1 MKIALFNESFPPL
14 IDGVN
19 IVVQNYCKELK
30 KMGDTPIAVVPHMKN
45 ETNNFDYEVMR
56 FNSFNIVKSFGYPI
70 GNPVPLSLIRK
81 LISEKPD
88 ILHAHS
94 PFVASLI
101 ARQVRKKRRVPYVM
115 TYHTRFEREFDSH
128 LKNKMFRNVSEK
140 FLVNN
145 LSATDEL
152 WVVSEGCA
160 DSLRRVG
167 YTGKYHVMH
176 NGTDFEKGVADSYD
190 VTELRREYKVS
201 DNEILFLYVGRVEWY
216 KNIRMSIDALYQL
229 KQDGVKFKFLVVGK
243 GLGVENI
250 KKYVA
255 ERGMNEI
262 IFTGPVYD
270 REKLRVFYSAA
281 DLFLFPSTFDTA
293 GLVVME
299 AAACNCPSLLVRGSC
314 AAEIA
319 VEGQN
324 AYMCDENATG
334 VYNGIREAL
343 SDLDRLHNMGIIA
356 SEELYYPFS
365 DAVRDARDR
374 YQYLIEKM
382 NKK

>member
-1 MKIALFNESFPPL
+1 MKVALFNESFPPL

-45 ETNNFDYEVMR
+45 EVTGFDYQVMR

-70 GNPVPLSLIRK
+70 GNPVPLSLVRK
-81 LISEKPD
+81 LVSEKPD

-94 PFVASLI
+94 PFVAGLI
-101 ARQVRKKRRVPYVM
+101 ARQVRMKRRVPYIM

-152 WVVSEGCA
+152 WVVSDGCA

-167 YTGKYHVMH
+167 YTGNYHVMH
-176 NGTDFEKGVADSYD
+176 NGTDFTKGVADSYD
-190 VTELRREYKVS
+190 ITELRRKYNVADDEF
-201 DNEILFLYVGRVEWY
+201 LFLYVGRVEWY
-216 KNIRMSIDALYQL
+216 KNLRMSIDALYQL
-229 KQDGVKFKFLVVGK
+229 KKDGVKFKFLIVGRGVGMESIK
-243 GLGVENI
+243 RYVIEQGLQ
-250 KKYVA
+250 
-255 ERGMNEI
+255 EI

-270 REKLRVFYSAA
+270 REKLRAFYSAA

-299 AAACNCPSLLVRGSC
+299 AAACNCPSLLIRGSC

-319 VEGQN
+319 VEGQD
-324 AYMCDENATG
+324 ACMCDENTTSVYEGIKLAISDMDKLHHIG
-334 VYNGIREAL
+334 VT
-343 SDLDRLHNMGIIA
+343 A
-356 SEELYYPFS
+356 SQELYYPFS
-365 DAVRDARDR
+365 AAVKDARER